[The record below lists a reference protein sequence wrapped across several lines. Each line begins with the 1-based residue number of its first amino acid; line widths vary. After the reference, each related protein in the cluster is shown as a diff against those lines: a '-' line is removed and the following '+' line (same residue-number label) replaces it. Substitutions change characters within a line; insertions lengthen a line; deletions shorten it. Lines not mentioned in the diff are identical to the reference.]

1 MKKKEESGELL
12 KEMKCFDCKKK
23 FSPKR
28 SDLTAGQDK
37 ILNLCPECQAK
48 KGEWCPRC
56 EGFFEKTH
64 DCFKQ
69 KEGSGLSLIQG
80 GEPLTAEEIR
90 KQKSGIIWIR
100 KRTEFLTN
108 EWIKEF
114 EYIPGEKIPP
124 GFKELA
130 QRYADL
136 ENDFKFIKET
146 AEFAAM
152 RFAEVQSVF
161 PILREMDELIKL
173 IENHDENDSEFFL
186 IAPKKERLEKL
197 MKLRSAIF
205 ALQQQG

>member
-1 MKKKEESGELL
+1 MKKKE
-12 KEMKCFDCKKK
+12 
-23 FSPKR
+23 
-28 SDLTAGQDK
+28 
-37 ILNLCPECQAK
+37 
-48 KGEWCPRC
+48 
-56 EGFFEKTH
+56 
-64 DCFKQ
+64 

-100 KRTEFLTN
+100 KRTEFFVQ
-108 EWIKEF
+108 EWHKEF
-114 EYIPGEKIPP
+114 PCLNEGKFDNGIKA
-124 GFKELA
+124 LA